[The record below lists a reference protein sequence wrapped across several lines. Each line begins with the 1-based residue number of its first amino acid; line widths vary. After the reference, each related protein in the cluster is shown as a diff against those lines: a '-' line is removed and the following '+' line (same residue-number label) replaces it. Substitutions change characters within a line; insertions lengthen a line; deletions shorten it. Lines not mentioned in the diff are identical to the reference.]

1 MLSRELRMNPQAKI
15 EMNIDFKKYKKIEDR
30 KLCPTK
36 EVDAEHFMEPDLAC
50 FYYFYPKRFIL
61 DAENFQKVY
70 NCVHCNACLT
80 SNSRYFLKRR
90 LHQAGFKSKSTE
102 IMLESYRKFGTPFHQ
117 SKYRLKIPPEVSKDS
132 DTLFFMGCLSTI
144 KVPRFTRSAIDY
156 LLSKG
161 VEFSVLETEICCGL
175 PLLDS
180 GETEMLDALM
190 EKNREIFNSG
200 YKRIICLCPACYD
213 LFDNLYTNLKPELV
227 YIAELFK
234 PLTQKRTET
243 LSIQHLCQL
252 LNRGYQ
258 YIIPQVEQVLK
269 ESGFKI
275 MENEKHWCCGGGMGI
290 MHIEQTIEKIARI
303 RVNDFQGELL
313 TTYCPSCYHILK
325 LFSRKEKIKPKLVDT
340 FKLLTENRVE

>member
-50 FYYFYPKRFIL
+50 FYIFYPKRFIL

-70 NCVHCNACLT
+70 NCV
-80 SNSRYFLKRR
+80 
-90 LHQAGFKSKSTE
+90 
-102 IMLESYRKFGTPFHQ
+102 
-117 SKYRLKIPPEVSKDS
+117 
-132 DTLFFMGCLSTI
+132 
-144 KVPRFTRSAIDY
+144 
-156 LLSKG
+156 
-161 VEFSVLETEICCGL
+161 
-175 PLLDS
+175 
-180 GETEMLDALM
+180 
-190 EKNREIFNSG
+190 
-200 YKRIICLCPACYD
+200 
-213 LFDNLYTNLKPELV
+213 
-227 YIAELFK
+227 
-234 PLTQKRTET
+234 
-243 LSIQHLCQL
+243 QHLCQL

-258 YIIPQVEQVLK
+258 NIIPQVEQVLK